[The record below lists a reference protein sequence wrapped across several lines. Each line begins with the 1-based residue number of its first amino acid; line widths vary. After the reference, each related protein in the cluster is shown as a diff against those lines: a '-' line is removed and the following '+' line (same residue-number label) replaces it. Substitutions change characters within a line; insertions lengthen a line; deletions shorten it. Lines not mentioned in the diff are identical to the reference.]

1 MRSRSFRL
9 DCTKLT
15 KRSAALQLC
24 LLALDSA
31 SLCCLKP
38 WEVCLQ
44 VHVLEQ
50 QLEDTIGYLSGLER
64 KAGSLQSALDTASAV
79 SLSALA
85 EQHRQRELSSGTAS
99 TSQVSLTAWR
109 RHFAPKHQHICSP
122 FGSSMSTLCA
132 ALHQELLTWKRISA

>member
-1 MRSRSFRL
+1 MRLHSFRL

-15 KRSAALQLC
+15 KRSAVLQLC
-24 LLALDSA
+24 FLAMDSA
-31 SLCCLKP
+31 SVCCLKP

-44 VHVLEQ
+44 VHALEQ

-64 KAGSLQSALDTASAV
+64 NASSLQSVMDTASAV

-99 TSQVSLTAWR
+99 TSQVGLTA
-109 RHFAPKHQHICSP
+109 
-122 FGSSMSTLCA
+122 
-132 ALHQELLTWKRISA
+132 